1 MAPDKIKIPFS
12 QISTTPQRY
21 CLDSLGIET
30 EKESFGLQ
38 GTVSLSCSLKK
49 KSATRI
55 LLQATMRAT
64 LLLSCDRCLQVYPN
78 KVDSNFRLICE
89 VNISEHWKLK
99 DIDLSACDLD
109 IVQLVEPV
117 VDLEEIVRQQLYLS
131 LPQRQLCN
139 ENCKGICP
147 ECGVDMN
154 IDPCH
159 CRGDRQTSPFA
170 VLGVLQKK

>member
-1 MAPDKIKIPFS
+1 MLDTIKIPFS
-12 QISTTPQRY
+12 QISTTGQQY

-30 EKESFGLQ
+30 EKEPFDLQ
-38 GTVSLSCSLKK
+38 GPVSLFCLLKK

-55 LLQATMRAT
+55 LFQATMRAT
-64 LLLSCDRCLQVYPN
+64 LLLTCDRCLQVYSS

-89 VNISEHWKLK
+89 VNSSEHWKLK
-99 DIDLSACDLD
+99 NINLSARDLD
-109 IVQLVEPV
+109 IVQLVEPF
-117 VDLEEIVRQQLYLS
+117 VDLKEITRQQLCLS

-159 CRGDRQTSPFA
+159 CQRDRNKSPFA
-170 VLGVLQKK
+170 VLEVVQKK